1 MHQQIKEIIL
11 SDSNSLYR
19 VTSAFINYS
28 DNIIEFD
35 YKKYKHIYADEIT
48 GMSLGR
54 ENEYIIGR
62 YAAQLAVEN
71 FLHYPLKKVK
81 IKKGIFNYPYIEG
94 TLPAVDISLSH
105 TRKNVFAVAYSRE
118 LVIGIDCE
126 KIDVDST
133 SIIYTQLTD
142 GEKKLLD
149 AIDNES
155 MNAGITA
162 FWTMKE
168 SLSKAIKTGLT
179 VSIDLLEITEV
190 NVIHGG
196 LEGKIGFFSQYAIR
210 TWIVN
215 DICISMAYPY
225 MLHML

>member
-1 MHQQIKEIIL
+1 MQ
-11 SDSNSLYR
+11 
-19 VTSAFINYS
+19 
-28 DNIIEFD
+28 
-35 YKKYKHIYADEIT
+35 
-48 GMSLGR
+48 
-54 ENEYIIGR
+54 
-62 YAAQLAVEN
+62 
-71 FLHYPLKKVK
+71 KV
-81 IKKGIFNYPYIEG
+81 
-94 TLPAVDISLSH
+94 
-105 TRKNVFAVAYSRE
+105 
-118 LVIGIDCE
+118 
-126 KIDVDST
+126 
-133 SIIYTQLTD
+133 
-142 GEKKLLD
+142 LD

-190 NVIHGG
+190 NVVHGG